1 MRSPREL
8 FRSITEIRERESD
21 RLFMMAGYLMLII
34 TCYTITKA
42 VRDSLFIVAVGPS
55 QLPYL
60 YILSALCMGVVSA
73 IYPHALRRIGLYS
86 VIRLTSLI
94 AISNLLAFWWLTER
108 PGVLWFYVLYVW
120 VSLFGAI
127 TASGP
132 GLSPLTFLMP
142 ERRVDPL
149 RGSDLVGWWEGL
161 SEAG

>member
-127 TASGP
+127 TASQAWS
-132 GLSPLTFLMP
+132 LATHVFDAR
-142 ERRVDPL
+142 EARRSS